1 MATQQHPDVDRT
13 YTIDEYMCLAES
25 GERYELVNGR
35 LSPMAPTSWE
45 HGDVGG
51 LLTIYLGQYVLQHGL
66 GRVSSAETAFV
77 LNAETRDVRAADI
90 AFVAAARIPRIL
102 GPGPI
107 PFPPDLVVEVISP
120 SDRLTEVRKKAR
132 VYQRAGIP
140 LVWVVNPRPRH
151 RTVQVYHPAD
161 LRPAT
166 LGVDDHLDGEDIV
179 PGFTLPIRTL
189 FRLP

>member
-1 MATQQHPDVDRT
+1 MATEHRLDLDRT
-13 YTIDEYMCLAES
+13 YTIDEYMRLAGS

-35 LSPMAPTSWE
+35 LSPMSPTSSD
-45 HGDVGG
+45 HGDIGA
-51 LLTIYLGQYVLQHGL
+51 LLTIYLGHYVLQHGL
-66 GRVSSAETAFV
+66 GRVYAAETAFV

-90 AFVAAARIPRIL
+90 AFVAAARIPDVL
-102 GPGPI
+102 DPGPL

-166 LGVDDHLDGEDIV
+166 LGVDDHLNGEDIV

>member
-66 GRVSSAETAFV
+66 GRVSAAETAFV

-102 GPGPI
+102 DPGPI

-120 SDRLTEVRKKAR
+120 SDRLIEVRKKAR
-132 VYQRAGIP
+132 AYQRAGIP

-151 RTVQVYHPAD
+151 RSVQVYHPAD
-161 LRPAT
+161 LRPVT
-166 LGVDDHLDGEDIV
+166 LGGDDHLDGEDIV

>member
-13 YTIDEYMCLAES
+13 YTIDEYMRLAES

-51 LLTIYLGQYVLQHGL
+51 LLTIYLGHYVLQHGL
-66 GRVSSAETAFV
+66 GRVYAAETAFV

-90 AFVAAARIPRIL
+90 AFVAAARIPGVL
-102 GPGPI
+102 DPGPL

-161 LRPAT
+161 LRPTT
-166 LGVDDHLDGEDIV
+166 LGVDDLLDGEDIV

-189 FRLP
+189 FRMP